1 MISGKSNLTC
11 LLIILIGFYN
21 HCQAT
26 DSLRTENVNGKRVIV
41 HKVDQG
47 QTLYSLARKYQVS
60 VNDIKALNPG
70 MSQLQIGAEV
80 LIPSKNEGE
89 ASVPS
94 TIPPVTATKSSSDHV
109 HKVQQGETL
118 FRISKA
124 YGISPQE
131 LADYN
136 HVGAAGIKVG
146 QELKIP
152 SKGSTAKSNDSSPQS
167 AAPSPDQNTPKSEK
181 RTSSTGYPSIT
192 ESGSAQLDASLSTE
206 SFYSVTHKSAPVGTL
221 VFIKNKENGN
231 SVHARVTSNQSS
243 VGNGSTIVGVNK
255 TVLDKLEAKSNTFP
269 VEIYYTPEK

>member
-1 MISGKSNLTC
+1 MRKTLILFSWF
-11 LLIILIGFYN
+11 LLSLSSTTF
-21 HCQAT
+21 AS
-26 DSLRTENVNGKRVIV
+26 DSLRTENMNGKRVIV

-80 LIPSKNEGE
+80 FIPSKNESE
-89 ASVPS
+89 AAVPS
-94 TIPPVTATKSSSDHV
+94 TSPVTIAKSSGDHV

-124 YGISPQE
+124 YGISTQE
-131 LADYN
+131 LSDYN

-167 AAPSPDQNTPKSEK
+167 VTPSPDQNTPKSEK

-192 ESGSAQLDASLSTE
+192 ESGSAQLDASLGTE

-255 TVLDKLEAKSNTFP
+255 TVLDKLEPKGNTFP